1 MSRPTKIIV
10 NSQNLLHNLE
20 LLKRWTGNHFFCPMV
35 KANAYGHGAE
45 LVAKIIETHGKTDAL
60 GVALVEEG
68 LQLRQ
73 QGMTMPIVAYGPLSR
88 SMAQLAIENSITP
101 VVGRSEDLEALI
113 SCKSAKPIKLHLKLN
128 TGMQRIGF
136 DENEMGWLKAYLHQ
150 YSAELQVEGVCT
162 HLTHGEE
169 ILQVDGPSRQQI
181 AKFLSMAEG
190 LPGIRH
196 VHKSATLA
204 KVGPAGVS
212 DFPFGARPGIGMYGL
227 PHDGRDAGPG
237 LKPVLQWQTE
247 LVRIHQLEK
256 GQSVSYSARWKAM
269 RRSVIGVLPLGY
281 GDGYMRVLSNK
292 GEMLF
297 RGRRVPVVGSVC
309 MDYIMVDLTE
319 SCQDGLPKGGESV
332 VILGEQEGASVSAVD
347 IAEKA
352 GTIAYEVVTAI
363 SARVAREAV

>member
-1 MSRPTKIIV
+1 MSRPTKV
-10 NSQNLLHNLE
+10 VLNSNHLRHNLNLLKTWNGG
-20 LLKRWTGNHFFCPMV
+20 RFFCPMV
-35 KANAYGHGAE
+35 KANAYGHGAQ
-45 LVAKIIETHGKTDAL
+45 LVANIIESYKLADAL

-73 QGMTMPIVAYGPLSR
+73 DGVKMPIIAYGPLSPA
-88 SMAQLAIENSITP
+88 MARLAIENSITP
-101 VVGRSEDLEALI
+101 VVGRMEDLEALT
-113 SCKSAKPIKLHLKLN
+113 AVGLQQPIGLHIKFN

-136 DENEMGWLKAYLHQ
+136 DENEISSLKAFLVKH
-150 YSAELQVEGVCT
+150 AGHLRVEGVCT

-169 ILQVDGPSRQQI
+169 ILQADGPSRTQI
-181 AKFLSMAEG
+181 AKFLSMSDG

-204 KVGPAGVS
+204 KLGPAKVNE
-212 DFPFGARPGIGMYGL
+212 FPFGARPGIGIYGL
-227 PHDGRDAGPG
+227 PHDGRDVGPG

-247 LVRIHQLEK
+247 LVRVHQVEK
-256 GQSVSYSARWKAM
+256 NQSVSYSARWKAT

-281 GDGYMRVLSNK
+281 GDGYMRSLSNK

-319 SCQDGLPKGGESV
+319 CCQDGLPKGGESV
-332 VILGEQEGASVSAVD
+332 VILGEQNGATVSAVE